1 MTVVAV
7 AYRQSE
13 RLSVAICAIAC
24 HGRRPDVCRRVA
36 AGDYACY
43 MRRIA
48 EPKRRNVI
56 RMAGLDLTGAWLI
69 VRCRLVAKGC

>member
-1 MTVVAV
+1 MAADRTSAG
-7 AYRQSE
+7 AS
-13 RLSVAICAIAC
+13 
-24 HGRRPDVCRRVA
+24 RRATTRAND
-36 AGDYACY
+36 